1 MNAQKFTQKSLEAI
15 QWAQDAALSRGSMQ
29 IEQQHLLLAL
39 VEQQGGL
46 IPQLLQAAGSNTE
59 VLRRELDT
67 ELSRI
72 PAVSGS
78 GREPDKVYVSQEVDR
93 TLIAAEKQAADMKDA
108 FVSVEHIFL
117 ALLDK
122 PNAALS
128 RVFTAAEVD
137 KNRFLSAL
145 AAVRGNQRVTS
156 DNPEETYD
164 VLKKYGQDLVEL
176 ARKEKIDLVVPG
188 PELPLTKGITD
199 RMREAGIPCF
209 GPDAYCARLEGSK
222 AFAKDVMNRAGVPTA
237 HSQVFTDPDKAKN
250 AVVKLGA
257 PLVVK
262 ADGLAAGKGVV
273 VAMTTQEALDAVD
286 DIMCKRAHGAAGAKL
301 VIEEFLVGEEASFLC
316 LCDGKTAVPLP
327 SAQDHKAAYDGDQGP
342 NTGGMGAY
350 SPAPILPYNEAEAM
364 ADTVIRPILAA
375 LAKDGHPFVGV
386 LYAGLMMTE
395 NGPKV
400 LEYNTRFGDPECQPL
415 LMRLEGDLVQIML
428 DCIEGKLRPESLTH
442 TSQTA
447 LGVVVAA
454 EGYPHAYPRGMVIEG
469 LDEADAL
476 PGVKVFHS
484 GTSMD
489 GDKTLSSGGRVLCV
503 TALGDTLADA
513 QARAYEGVKA
523 IRMDKSFHRSDI
535 GQKGIRRLE
544 QLAQEEK

>member
-1 MNAQKFTQKSLEAI
+1 MSDSKI
-15 QWAQDAALSRGSMQ
+15 D
-29 IEQQHLLLAL
+29 ILLLGSGGREHAL
-39 VEQQGGL
+39 LTKLAESPRAGKMWVAPGNGGMDATAEVADL
-46 IPQLLQAAGSNTE
+46 DPESPEGVAAWAAGHGIGLVVIGPE
-59 VLRRELDT
+59 APLV
-67 ELSRI
+67 
-72 PAVSGS
+72 AGV
-78 GREPDKVYVSQEVDR
+78 
-93 TLIAAEKQAADMKDA
+93 AD
-108 FVSVEHIFL
+108 
-117 ALLDK
+117 
-122 PNAALS
+122 
-128 RVFTAAEVD
+128 
-137 KNRFLSAL
+137 
-145 AAVRGNQRVTS
+145 AVRAV
-156 DNPEETYD
+156 
-164 VLKKYGQDLVEL
+164 
-176 ARKEKIDLVVPG
+176 
-188 PELPLTKGITD
+188 
-199 RMREAGIPCF
+199 GIPTF
-209 GPDAYCARLEGSK
+209 GPNGKAAQMEGSK
-222 AFAKDVMNRAGVPTA
+222 KFAKEVMERAGVPTA
-237 HSQVFTDPDKAKN
+237 AYRSFTDEESCSAYVREVGGPI
-250 AVVKLGA
+250 
-257 PLVVK
+257 VVK

-454 EGYPHAYPRGMVIEG
+454 EGYPHAYPKGMVIEG

-489 GDKTLSSGGRVLCV
+489 GGKTLSSGGRVLCV

>member
-1 MNAQKFTQKSLEAI
+1 MRILVI
-15 QWAQDAALSRGSMQ
+15 GSGGR
-29 IEQQHLLLAL
+29 EHAL
-39 VEQQGGL
+39 VWKLKQSPRVSEVFVAPGNGGTAREGA
-46 IPQLLQAAGSNTE
+46 INVAVDAGD
-59 VLRRELDT
+59 LD
-67 ELSRI
+67 
-72 PAVSGS
+72 G
-78 GREPDKVYVSQEVDR
+78 
-93 TLIAAEKQAADMKDA
+93 
-108 FVSVEHIFL
+108 
-117 ALLDK
+117 
-122 PNAALS
+122 
-128 RVFTAAEVD
+128 
-137 KNRFLSAL
+137 
-145 AAVRGNQRVTS
+145 
-156 DNPEETYD
+156 
-164 VLKKYGQDLVEL
+164 LVEL

-273 VAMTTQEALDAVD
+273 VAKTTQEALDAVD

-428 DCIEGKLRPESLTH
+428 DCIEGKLRPESLSH

-454 EGYPHAYPRGMVIEG
+454 EGYPHAYPKGMVIEG
-469 LDEADAL
+469 LDVVDAIVNTKRDWHDR
-476 PGVKVFHS
+476 PRETQRMKTVTVDTQGVEYDEPEKV
-484 GTSMD
+484 
-489 GDKTLSSGGRVLCV
+489 
-503 TALGDTLADA
+503 
-513 QARAYEGVKA
+513 
-523 IRMDKSFHRSDI
+523 
-535 GQKGIRRLE
+535 
-544 QLAQEEK
+544 

>member
-1 MNAQKFTQKSLEAI
+1 MRILVI
-15 QWAQDAALSRGSMQ
+15 GSGGR
-29 IEQQHLLLAL
+29 EHAL
-39 VEQQGGL
+39 VWKL
-46 IPQLLQAAGSNTE
+46 
-59 VLRRELDT
+59 
-67 ELSRI
+67 
-72 PAVSGS
+72 
-78 GREPDKVYVSQEVDR
+78 
-93 TLIAAEKQAADMKDA
+93 KQ
-108 FVSVEHIFL
+108 S
-117 ALLDK
+117 
-122 PNAALS
+122 S
-128 RVFTAAEVD
+128 RVSEVFVAPGNGGTAREGAINVAVD
-137 KNRFLSAL
+137 AGDLD
-145 AAVRGNQRVTS
+145 G
-156 DNPEETYD
+156 
-164 VLKKYGQDLVEL
+164 LVEL

-209 GPDAYCARLEGSK
+209 GPDAYCARLEGRK

-262 ADGLAAGKGVV
+262 ADGLAAGKGVM